1 MENIK
6 SAYFYKDLF
15 QSSGDAMNILWSSM
29 LLLGIAYGAI
39 RGRMPEMTEGVIR
52 ASREAVVLAV
62 SLVGVT
68 GFWAGLMEIAKKAG
82 MIDGMVKRIGP
93 VLHFLFPEVP
103 KNHPALRAA
112 GMNMICNVFGL
123 GAAATPP
130 GLAAMEEF
138 EKLEEQRR
146 EEQKRSRGCGTDM
159 AEKKKPAAVP
169 KGTAN
174 REMCT
179 FLILN
184 ISSLQLIPV
193 NIIAYRSQYGS
204 VHPTAIVGPALAAT
218 AASTIAAVVFC
229 KIMEKIKPVQRK

>member
-1 MENIK
+1 
-6 SAYFYKDLF
+6 
-15 QSSGDAMNILWSSM
+15 MNILWSSM
-29 LLLGIAYGAI
+29 LLLGIAYGALQ
-39 RGRMPEMTEGVIR
+39 GRMPEVTDGVIQ

-82 MIDGMVKRIGP
+82 VIDGLVKRMGP
-93 VLHFLFPEVP
+93 VMRFLFPEVP
-103 KNHPALRAA
+103 EDHPAMRAA

-123 GAAATPP
+123 GAAATP
-130 GLAAMEEF
+130 GLAAMERF
-138 EKLEEQRR
+138 EELEEERR
-146 EEQKRSRGCGTDM
+146 KMRN
-159 AEKKKPAAVP
+159 PAAVP
-169 KGTAN
+169 EGTAN

-229 KIMEKIKPVQRK
+229 KVMERMGR

>member
-1 MENIK
+1 
-6 SAYFYKDLF
+6 
-15 QSSGDAMNILWSSM
+15 MNLLWSSM
-29 LLLGIAYGAI
+29 LLLGIVYGVLQ
-39 RGRMPEMTEGVIR
+39 GRMPEVTDGVIR

-68 GFWAGLMEIAKKAG
+68 GFWDGL
-82 MIDGMVKRIGP
+82 VKRMGP
-93 VLHFLFPEVP
+93 VMRFLFPEVP
-103 KNHPALRAA
+103 EEHPALRAA

-130 GLAAMEEF
+130 GLETMERF
-138 EKLEEQRR
+138 EELEEERR
-146 EEQKRSRGCGTDM
+146 EMKN
-159 AEKKKPAAVP
+159 PAAVP
-169 KGTAN
+169 EGTAN

-218 AASTIAAVVFC
+218 AASTIAAAVFC
-229 KIMEKIKPVQRK
+229 KGMERMGR

>member
-1 MENIK
+1 
-6 SAYFYKDLF
+6 
-15 QSSGDAMNILWSSM
+15 MNILWSSM
-29 LLLGIAYGAI
+29 LLLGIAYGALQ
-39 RGRMPEMTEGVIR
+39 GRMPEVTDGVIQ

-82 MIDGMVKRIGP
+82 VIDGLVKRMGP
-93 VLHFLFPEVP
+93 VMRFLFPEVP
-103 KNHPALRAA
+103 EDHPAMRAA

-130 GLAAMEEF
+130 GLAAMERF
-138 EKLEEQRR
+138 EELEEERR
-146 EEQKRSRGCGTDM
+146 KMRN
-159 AEKKKPAAVP
+159 PAAVP
-169 KGTAN
+169 EGTAN

-184 ISSLQLIPV
+184 ISSLQLIPI

-204 VHPTAIVGPALAAT
+204 VNPAGIVGAGIVAT
-218 AASTIAAVVFC
+218 LVSTVVGVAFAMAMG
-229 KIMEKIKPVQRK
+229 KRKRV

>member
-1 MENIK
+1 
-6 SAYFYKDLF
+6 
-15 QSSGDAMNILWSSM
+15 MNILWSSM
-29 LLLGIAYGAI
+29 LLLGIAYGALQ
-39 RGRMPEMTEGVIR
+39 GRMPEVTDGVIQ

-82 MIDGMVKRIGP
+82 VIDGLVKRMGP
-93 VLHFLFPEVP
+93 VMRFLFPEVP
-103 KNHPALRAA
+103 EDHPAMRAA

-130 GLAAMEEF
+130 GLVAMEQF

-146 EEQKRSRGCGTDM
+146 EEQKRSGGSGTDM
-159 AEKKKPAAVP
+159 AGKKNPAAVP
-169 KGTAN
+169 EGTAN

-184 ISSLQLIPV
+184 ISSLQLIPI

-204 VHPTAIVGPALAAT
+204 VNPAGIVGAGIVAT
-218 AASTIAAVVFC
+218 LVSTVVGVAFA
-229 KIMEKIKPVQRK
+229 MAMRKRKRV

>member
-1 MENIK
+1 
-6 SAYFYKDLF
+6 
-15 QSSGDAMNILWSSM
+15 MNILWSSM
-29 LLLGIAYGAI
+29 LLLGIAYGALQ
-39 RGRMPEMTEGVIR
+39 GRMPEVTDGVIQ

-82 MIDGMVKRIGP
+82 VIDGLVKRMGP
-93 VLHFLFPEVP
+93 VMRFLFPEVP
-103 KNHPALRAA
+103 EDHPAMRAA

-130 GLAAMEEF
+130 GLVAMEQF

-146 EEQKRSRGCGTDM
+146 EEQKRSGGSGTDM
-159 AEKKKPAAVP
+159 AGKKNPAAVP
-169 KGTAN
+169 EGTAN

-184 ISSLQLIPV
+184 ISSLQLIPI

-204 VHPTAIVGPALAAT
+204 VNPAGIVGAGIVAT
-218 AASTIAAVVFC
+218 LVSTVVGVAFAMAMG
-229 KIMEKIKPVQRK
+229 KRKRV

>member
-1 MENIK
+1 
-6 SAYFYKDLF
+6 
-15 QSSGDAMNILWSSM
+15 MNILWSSM
-29 LLLGIAYGAI
+29 LLLGIAYGALQ
-39 RGRMPEMTEGVIR
+39 GRMPEVTDGVIQ

-82 MIDGMVKRIGP
+82 VIDGLVKRMGP
-93 VLHFLFPEVP
+93 VMRFLFPEVP
-103 KNHPALRAA
+103 EDHPAMRAA

-130 GLAAMEEF
+130 GLAAMERF
-138 EKLEEQRR
+138 EELEEERR
-146 EEQKRSRGCGTDM
+146 KMRN
-159 AEKKKPAAVP
+159 PAAVP
-169 KGTAN
+169 EGTAN

-184 ISSLQLIPV
+184 ISSLQLIPI

-204 VHPTAIVGPALAAT
+204 VNPAGIVGAGIVAT
-218 AASTIAAVVFC
+218 LVSTVVGVAFA
-229 KIMEKIKPVQRK
+229 MAMRKRKRV

>member
-1 MENIK
+1 MDLDVDVARLKVLKADHQSQQYRLEDKLMKYFPAEIEKTQGFIK
-6 SAYFYKDLF
+6 GF
-15 QSSGDAMNILWSSM
+15 QSD
-29 LLLGIAYGAI
+29 I
-39 RGRMPEMTEGVIR
+39 RTVAAHPLPED
-52 ASREAVVLAV
+52 
-62 SLVGVT
+62 

-82 MIDGMVKRIGP
+82 VIDGLVKRMGP
-93 VLHFLFPEVP
+93 VLRFLFPRVP
-103 KNHPALRAA
+103 EEHPAMRAA

-130 GLAAMEEF
+130 GLAAMERF
-138 EKLEEQRR
+138 EELEEERR
-146 EEQKRSRGCGTDM
+146 KT
-159 AEKKKPAAVP
+159 KNPAAVP
-169 KGTAN
+169 EGTAN

-229 KIMEKIKPVQRK
+229 KVMERMGR

>member
-1 MENIK
+1 
-6 SAYFYKDLF
+6 
-15 QSSGDAMNILWSSM
+15 
-29 LLLGIAYGAI
+29 
-39 RGRMPEMTEGVIR
+39 MPEVTDGVIQ

-82 MIDGMVKRIGP
+82 VIDGLVKRMGP
-93 VLHFLFPEVP
+93 VMRFLFPEVP
-103 KNHPALRAA
+103 EDHPA
-112 GMNMICNVFGL
+112 
-123 GAAATPP
+123 
-130 GLAAMEEF
+130 MERF
-138 EKLEEQRR
+138 EELEEERR
-146 EEQKRSRGCGTDM
+146 KMRN
-159 AEKKKPAAVP
+159 PAAVP
-169 KGTAN
+169 EGTAN

-229 KIMEKIKPVQRK
+229 KVMERMGR

>member
-15 QSSGDAMNILWSSM
+15 QSGDAMNLLWSSM

-39 RGRMPEMTEGVIR
+39 QGRMPEVTDGVIR

-82 MIDGMVKRIGP
+82 VIDGLVKRMGP
-93 VLHFLFPEVP
+93 VLRFLFPEVP
-103 KNHPALRAA
+103 EDHPVMRAA

-130 GLAAMEEF
+130 GLETMERF
-138 EKLEEQRR
+138 EELEEERR
-146 EEQKRSRGCGTDM
+146 KM
-159 AEKKKPAAVP
+159 KNPAAVP
-169 KGTAN
+169 EGTAN

-229 KIMEKIKPVQRK
+229 KVMEKMGQ

>member
-15 QSSGDAMNILWSSM
+15 QSGDAMNLLWSSM

-39 RGRMPEMTEGVIR
+39 QGRMPEVTDGVIR

-68 GFWAGLMEIAKKAG
+68 GFWSGLMEIAKKAG
-82 MIDGMVKRIGP
+82 VIDGLVKRMGP
-93 VLHFLFPEVP
+93 VLRFLFPKVP
-103 KNHPALRAA
+103 EDHPVMRAA

-130 GLAAMEEF
+130 GLETMERF
-138 EKLEEQRR
+138 EELEEERR
-146 EEQKRSRGCGTDM
+146 KM
-159 AEKKKPAAVP
+159 KNPAAVP
-169 KGTAN
+169 EGTAN

-218 AASTIAAVVFC
+218 AASTIAAAVFC
-229 KIMEKIKPVQRK
+229 KVMERMGR

>member
-15 QSSGDAMNILWSSM
+15 QSGDAMNLLWSSM

-39 RGRMPEMTEGVIR
+39 QGRMPEVTDGVIR

-68 GFWAGLMEIAKKAG
+68 GFWSGLMEIAKKAG
-82 MIDGMVKRIGP
+82 VIDGLVKRMGP
-93 VLHFLFPEVP
+93 VLRFLFPKVP
-103 KNHPALRAA
+103 EDHPVMRAA

-130 GLAAMEEF
+130 GLETMERF
-138 EKLEEQRR
+138 EELEEERR
-146 EEQKRSRGCGTDM
+146 KM
-159 AEKKKPAAVP
+159 KNPAAVP
-169 KGTAN
+169 EGTAN

-229 KIMEKIKPVQRK
+229 KVMEKMG

>member
-1 MENIK
+1 
-6 SAYFYKDLF
+6 
-15 QSSGDAMNILWSSM
+15 
-29 LLLGIAYGAI
+29 
-39 RGRMPEMTEGVIR
+39 
-52 ASREAVVLAV
+52 
-62 SLVGVT
+62 
-68 GFWAGLMEIAKKAG
+68 MEIAKKAG
-82 MIDGMVKRIGP
+82 VIDGLVKRMGP
-93 VLHFLFPEVP
+93 VLRFLFPRVP
-103 KNHPALRAA
+103 EEHPAMRAA

-130 GLAAMEEF
+130 GLAAMERW
-138 EKLEEQRR
+138 KT
-146 EEQKRSRGCGTDM
+146 KN
-159 AEKKKPAAVP
+159 PAAVP
-169 KGTAN
+169 EGTAN

-229 KIMEKIKPVQRK
+229 KVMERMGR

>member
-1 MENIK
+1 
-6 SAYFYKDLF
+6 
-15 QSSGDAMNILWSSM
+15 MNILWSSM
-29 LLLGIAYGAI
+29 LLLGIAYGALQ
-39 RGRMPEMTEGVIR
+39 GRMPEVTDGVIQ

-82 MIDGMVKRIGP
+82 VIDGLVKRMGP
-93 VLHFLFPEVP
+93 VMRFLFPEVP
-103 KNHPALRAA
+103 EDHSVMRSA
-112 GMNMICNVFGL
+112 ICNVFGL

-130 GLAAMEEF
+130 GLAAMERF
-138 EKLEEQRR
+138 EELEEERR
-146 EEQKRSRGCGTDM
+146 KM
-159 AEKKKPAAVP
+159 KNPAAVP
-169 KGTAN
+169 EGTAN

-204 VHPTAIVGPALAAT
+204 VHPTAIVGPALAA
-218 AASTIAAVVFC
+218 VVFC
-229 KIMEKIKPVQRK
+229 KVMERMGR

>member
-1 MENIK
+1 
-6 SAYFYKDLF
+6 
-15 QSSGDAMNILWSSM
+15 MNILWSSM
-29 LLLGIAYGAI
+29 LLLGIAYGPLQ
-39 RGRMPEMTEGVIR
+39 GRMPEVTDGVIQ

-82 MIDGMVKRIGP
+82 VIDGLVKRMGP
-93 VLHFLFPEVP
+93 VMRFLFPEVP
-103 KNHPALRAA
+103 EDHPAMRAA

-123 GAAATPP
+123 GAAATQ
-130 GLAAMEEF
+130 E
-138 EKLEEQRR
+138 RR
-146 EEQKRSRGCGTDM
+146 KRRT
-159 AEKKKPAAVP
+159 PAAVP
-169 KGTAN
+169 EGTAN

-229 KIMEKIKPVQRK
+229 KVMERMGR

>member
-15 QSSGDAMNILWSSM
+15 QSGDAMNLLWSSM

-39 RGRMPEMTEGVIR
+39 QGRMPEVTDGVIR

-82 MIDGMVKRIGP
+82 MIDGLVKRMGP

-103 KNHPALRAA
+103 KGHPALRAA

-130 GLAAMEEF
+130 GLAAMERF
-138 EKLEEQRR
+138 EELEEERR
-146 EEQKRSRGCGTDM
+146 
-159 AEKKKPAAVP
+159 KKKNPAAVP
-169 KGTAN
+169 EGTAN

-204 VHPTAIVGPALAAT
+204 VHPTAIVGPVLAAT

-229 KIMEKIKPVQRK
+229 KVMEKMG

>member
-1 MENIK
+1 M
-6 SAYFYKDLF
+6 A
-15 QSSGDAMNILWSSM
+15 
-29 LLLGIAYGAI
+29 
-39 RGRMPEMTEGVIR
+39 GVI
-52 ASREAVVLAV
+52 VG
-62 SLVGVT
+62 LV
-68 GFWAGLMEIAKKAG
+68 I
-82 MIDGMVKRIGP
+82 RIWP
-93 VLHFLFPEVP
+93 VMRFLFPEVP
-103 KNHPALRAA
+103 EDHPAMRAA

-130 GLAAMEEF
+130 GLAAMERF
-138 EKLEEQRR
+138 EELEEERR
-146 EEQKRSRGCGTDM
+146 KMRN
-159 AEKKKPAAVP
+159 PAAVP
-169 KGTAN
+169 EGTAN

-229 KIMEKIKPVQRK
+229 KVMERMGR

>member
-1 MENIK
+1 
-6 SAYFYKDLF
+6 
-15 QSSGDAMNILWSSM
+15 MNMLWSSM
-29 LLLGIAYGAI
+29 LLLGIAYGALQ
-39 RGRMPEMTEGVIR
+39 GRMPEVTNGVIR

-82 MIDGMVKRIGP
+82 VIDGLVKRMGP
-93 VLHFLFPEVP
+93 VLRFLFPRVP
-103 KNHPALRAA
+103 EEHPAMRAA

-130 GLAAMEEF
+130 GLAAMEQF

-146 EEQKRSRGCGTDM
+146 EAQKRFEDSRTDM
-159 AEKKKPAAVP
+159 AGKKNPAAVP
-169 KGTAN
+169 EGTAN

-229 KIMEKIKPVQRK
+229 KVMEKIGNQ

>member
-15 QSSGDAMNILWSSM
+15 QSGDAMNLLWSSM

-39 RGRMPEMTEGVIR
+39 QGRMPEVTDGMIR

-82 MIDGMVKRIGP
+82 MIDGLVKRMGP

-103 KNHPALRAA
+103 KGHPALRAA

-130 GLAAMEEF
+130 GLAAMERF
-138 EKLEEQRR
+138 EELEEERR
-146 EEQKRSRGCGTDM
+146 
-159 AEKKKPAAVP
+159 KKKNPAAVP
-169 KGTAN
+169 EGTAS

-204 VHPTAIVGPALAAT
+204 VHPTAIVGPVLAAT

-229 KIMEKIKPVQRK
+229 KVMEKMG